1 MSQGCGWRSGFVRW
15 TPDLRGW
22 RRSVL
27 VGTLSWRNG
36 NRRSSGGALGRPAP
50 SFDSARLHAEGMAA
64 RRNPQFTLTTHS
76 GHRGFRKAADQSDG
90 SPASFASRKLPF
102 AASHTRPGAAGH
114 CYVSLADR
122 WRSSMLKASHDFE
135 QVVIRRYEGHVTRPC
150 SHPKELASCSCHLAK
165 P

>member
-1 MSQGCGWRSGFVRW
+1 MRW

-64 RRNPQFTLTTHS
+64 RRNPQFTLTTQT
-76 GHRGFRKAADQSDG
+76 GHPDFPEAAAEARGPSV
-90 SPASFASRKLPF
+90 SFAATKLPF
-102 AASHTRPGAAGH
+102 VTSRLRPAAAAQITPNRSQ
-114 CYVSLADR
+114 VSKLVP
-122 WRSSMLKASHDFE
+122 H
-135 QVVIRRYEGHVTRPC
+135 I
-150 SHPKELASCSCHLAK
+150 
-165 P
+165 